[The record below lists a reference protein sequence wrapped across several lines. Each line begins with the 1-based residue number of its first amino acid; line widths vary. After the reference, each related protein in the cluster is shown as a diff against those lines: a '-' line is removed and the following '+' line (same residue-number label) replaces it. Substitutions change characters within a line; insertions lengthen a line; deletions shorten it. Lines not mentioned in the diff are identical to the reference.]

1 MEHQDQQNK
10 SYVLPIAMMFA
21 LFFMISFVT
30 GLQNPFGVIVKNQF
44 MASNLESQLGNL
56 ANFIAYAFMGIPAGK
71 MLERIGYKKTALAAI
86 AVGFVGV
93 CVTFLSGSAGSFA
106 VYLTGAFISGFS
118 MCMLNVVVNPMLN
131 TLGGGGKRGNQLLQ
145 FGGAINSIGATIVPV
160 LVGYLIG
167 TISSETS
174 IANANP
180 ALFLAMGIFA
190 LAFIVLFSMNI
201 PEPHAAAAV
210 ANGAK
215 NSHSPLSFRHFVL
228 GAIAIFLY
236 VGIEVGIPNIAN
248 LFMTGST
255 EANGLGIDTT
265 TAGSVVGTYWFLM
278 FIGRLTGGSL
288 GAKFSSKGMLS
299 FVSLLGLV
307 FVLLAIF
314 IPETQMV
321 NMPVFKADI
330 SFGLAQ
336 VPMSIMFLIL
346 CGLCTSV
353 MWGGIFNLATE
364 GLGKYTAAASGIF
377 MVMVCGGGILPAIQ
391 GWAADAVGYIQ
402 SYWVIVLAIAYLLFY
417 ALVGSKNV
425 NTDIDV
431 A

>member
-1 MEHQDQQNK
+1 MEHQNQQNK

-71 MLERIGYKKTALAAI
+71 MLQRIGYKKTALTAI
-86 AVGFVGV
+86 VVGFTGV
-93 CVTFLSGSAGSFA
+93 CVTFLSGIAGSFA

-131 TLGGGGKRGNQLLQ
+131 TLGGGGKKGNQLLQ

-167 TISSETS
+167 AISAGTS
-174 IANANP
+174 IADANP

-190 LAFIVLFSMNI
+190 LAFIVLFSMQI
-201 PEPHAAAAV
+201 PEPHAAQANVNAV
-210 ANGAK
+210 K
-215 NSHSPLSFRHFVL
+215 DTHSPMSFRHFIL

-248 LFMTGST
+248 LFMTGSSET
-255 EANGLGIDTT
+255 NGLGIDTT

-288 GAKFSSKGMLS
+288 GAKFSSKGMLT
-299 FVSLLGLV
+299 FVSALGIL
-307 FVLLAIF
+307 FVVLAILT
-314 IPETQMV
+314 PTTQVV

-330 SFGLAQ
+330 SFGLAE
-336 VPMSIMFLIL
+336 VPMSIMFLVL

-377 MVMVCGGGILPAIQ
+377 MAMVCGGGILPAIQ
-391 GWAADAVGYIQ
+391 GAVADVVGYVE
-402 SYWVIVLAIAYLLFY
+402 SYWVIVLALAFLLFY

-425 NTDIDV
+425 NTDIKVD
-431 A
+431 

>member
-1 MEHQDQQNK
+1 MEHQNQQNK

-71 MLERIGYKKTALAAI
+71 MLQRIGYKKTALTAI
-86 AVGFVGV
+86 VVGFTGV
-93 CVTFLSGSAGSFA
+93 CVTFLSGIAGSFA

-131 TLGGGGKRGNQLLQ
+131 TLGGGGKKGNQLLQ

-167 TISSETS
+167 TISTGTS
-174 IANANP
+174 IADANP

-190 LAFIVLFSMNI
+190 LAFIVLFSMQI
-201 PEPHAAAAV
+201 PEPHAAQANVNAV
-210 ANGAK
+210 K
-215 NSHSPLSFRHFVL
+215 DTHSPMSFRHFIL

-248 LFMTGST
+248 LFMTGGS

-288 GAKFSSKGMLS
+288 GAKFSSKGMLT
-299 FVSLLGLV
+299 FVSALGIL
-307 FVLLAIF
+307 FVVLAILT
-314 IPETQMV
+314 PTTQVV

-330 SFGLAQ
+330 SFGLAE
-336 VPMSIMFLIL
+336 VPMSIMFLVL
-346 CGLCTSV
+346 CGLCTSL

-377 MVMVCGGGILPAIQ
+377 MAMVCGGGILPAIQ
-391 GWAADAVGYIQ
+391 GAVADVVGYVE
-402 SYWVIVLAIAYLLFY
+402 SYWVIVLALAFLLFY

-425 NTDIDV
+425 NTDIKVD
-431 A
+431 

>member
-210 ANGAK
+210 ANGVK

-391 GWAADAVGYIQ
+391 GWAADVVGYIQ

>member
-86 AVGFVGV
+86 AVGLVGV

-210 ANGAK
+210 ANGVK

>member
-1 MEHQDQQNK
+1 MEHQNQQNK

-71 MLERIGYKKTALAAI
+71 MLQRIGYKKTALTAI
-86 AVGFVGV
+86 VVGFTGV
-93 CVTFLSGSAGSFA
+93 CVTFLSGIAGSFA

-131 TLGGGGKRGNQLLQ
+131 TLGGGGKKGNQLLQ

-167 TISSETS
+167 TINAGTS
-174 IANANP
+174 IADANP

-190 LAFIVLFSMNI
+190 LAFIVLFSMQI
-201 PEPHAAAAV
+201 PEPHAAQANVNAV
-210 ANGAK
+210 K
-215 NSHSPLSFRHFVL
+215 DTHSPMSFRHFIL

-248 LFMTGST
+248 LFMTGSS

-288 GAKFSSKGMLS
+288 GAKFSSKGMLT
-299 FVSLLGLV
+299 FVSALGIL
-307 FVLLAIF
+307 FVVLAILT
-314 IPETQMV
+314 PTTQVV
-321 NMPVFKADI
+321 NMPVFKSDI
-330 SFGLAQ
+330 SFGLAE
-336 VPMSIMFLIL
+336 VPMSIMFLVL

-377 MVMVCGGGILPAIQ
+377 MAMVCGGGILPAIQ
-391 GWAADAVGYIQ
+391 GAVADVVGYVE
-402 SYWVIVLAIAYLLFY
+402 SYWVIVLALAFLLFY

-425 NTDIDV
+425 NTDIKVD
-431 A
+431 

>member
-1 MEHQDQQNK
+1 MENQNQQNK

-71 MLERIGYKKTALAAI
+71 MLQRIGYKKTALTAI
-86 AVGFVGV
+86 VVGFTGV
-93 CVTFLSGSAGSFA
+93 CVTFLSGIAGSFA

-131 TLGGGGKRGNQLLQ
+131 TLGGGGKKGNQLLQ

-167 TISSETS
+167 NISAGTS
-174 IANANP
+174 IADANP

-190 LAFIVLFSMNI
+190 LAFIVLFSMQI
-201 PEPHAAAAV
+201 PEPHAAQANVNAV
-210 ANGAK
+210 RDT
-215 NSHSPLSFRHFVL
+215 HSPMSFRHFIL

-248 LFMTGST
+248 LFMTSGS

-288 GAKFSSKGMLS
+288 GAKFSSKGMLT
-299 FVSLLGLV
+299 FVSALGIL
-307 FVLLAIF
+307 FVVLAILT
-314 IPETQMV
+314 PTTQVV
-321 NMPVFKADI
+321 NMPVFKSDI
-330 SFGLAQ
+330 SFGLAE
-336 VPMSIMFLIL
+336 VPMSIMFLVL

-377 MVMVCGGGILPAIQ
+377 MAMVCGGGILPAIQ
-391 GWAADAVGYIQ
+391 GAVADVVGYVE
-402 SYWVIVLAIAYLLFY
+402 SYWVIVLALAFLLFY

-425 NTDIDV
+425 NTDIKVD
-431 A
+431 

>member
-145 FGGAINSIGATIVPV
+145 FGGAINSIGATIVPA

-167 TISSETS
+167 TISSGTS

-210 ANGAK
+210 ANGVK